1 MMRIDQNP
9 VSRRSFIPWY
19 DSETA
24 CIIVII
30 CMIFVFLFGVA
41 GISVA
46 HENVKYQEEVWVAVL
61 LVVMSGG
68 VLITTTV
75 RLIKRYIR
83 RFSK

>member
-9 VSRRSFIPWY
+9 VFRKSFIPWY

-30 CMIFVFLFGVA
+30 FMLVVFLFGVA

-46 HENVKYQEEVWVAVL
+46 HENVIYQEEIWIAVL
-61 LVVMSGG
+61 LVVMSGW
-68 VLITTTV
+68 VLLTTTI
-75 RLIKRYIR
+75 RLMKRYIR
-83 RFSK
+83 RSSK

>member
-9 VSRRSFIPWY
+9 VFRRSFVPWY

-24 CIIVII
+24 CVIVII
-30 CMIFVFLFGVA
+30 CMIVVFLFGLA

-46 HENVKYQEEVWVAVL
+46 HENGEYQEEVWVAVL

-68 VLITTTV
+68 VLLTTTV

-83 RFSK
+83 RSSK

>member
-9 VSRRSFIPWY
+9 LFRKSFIPWY
-19 DSETA
+19 DSEAA
-24 CIIVII
+24 CIIVVIF
-30 CMIFVFLFGVA
+30 MIVVFLFCFK
-41 GISVA
+41 GISVV

-68 VLITTTV
+68 VLFTTTV

-83 RFSK
+83 RSSK

>member
-1 MMRIDQNP
+1 MRIDQNP
-9 VSRRSFIPWY
+9 VFRKSFIPWY

-30 CMIFVFLFGVA
+30 FMIVVLLFGFA

-61 LVVMSGG
+61 LVVLSGG
-68 VLITTTV
+68 LLLITTV

-83 RFSK
+83 RSSK

>member
-9 VSRRSFIPWY
+9 VFRKSFIPWY

-30 CMIFVFLFGVA
+30 FMIVVLLFGFT

-46 HENVKYQEEVWVAVL
+46 HENAKYQEEVWVAVL

-68 VLITTTV
+68 VLLTTTV
-75 RLIKRYIR
+75 RLVKRYIR
-83 RFSK
+83 RSSK

>member
-1 MMRIDQNP
+1 
-9 VSRRSFIPWY
+9 
-19 DSETA
+19 
-24 CIIVII
+24 
-30 CMIFVFLFGVA
+30 MIFVFLFGVA

>member
-9 VSRRSFIPWY
+9 LFRKSFIPWY

-30 CMIFVFLFGVA
+30 FMIAVFLFGFA
-41 GISVA
+41 GISVV
-46 HENVKYQEEVWVAVL
+46 HEDVRYQEEIWVAVL

-68 VLITTTV
+68 VLFTTTI

-83 RFSK
+83 RSSK

>member
-9 VSRRSFIPWY
+9 VFRKSFIPWY

-30 CMIFVFLFGVA
+30 FMLVVFLFGVA

-46 HENVKYQEEVWVAVL
+46 HENVKYQEEIWVAVL
-61 LVVMSGG
+61 LVVMSGW
-68 VLITTTV
+68 VLLPPTI
-75 RLIKRYIR
+75 RLMKKYIR
-83 RFSK
+83 RSSK

>member
-1 MMRIDQNP
+1 MRIDQNP
-9 VSRRSFIPWY
+9 VFRKSFVPWY

-30 CMIFVFLFGVA
+30 FMIVVLLFGFA

-61 LVVMSGG
+61 LVVLSGG
-68 VLITTTV
+68 LLLITTV

-83 RFSK
+83 RSSK

>member
-9 VSRRSFIPWY
+9 VFRKSFIPWY

-24 CIIVII
+24 CILVII
-30 CMIFVFLFGVA
+30 FMIVVFLFGFA

-46 HENVKYQEEVWVAVL
+46 HENVKYQEENWVAVL
-61 LVVMSGG
+61 LVVMSGW
-68 VLITTTV
+68 VLLTTTV
-75 RLIKRYIR
+75 RLMKRYIR

>member
-9 VSRRSFIPWY
+9 LFRKSFIPWY

-24 CIIVII
+24 CIIVVIF
-30 CMIFVFLFGVA
+30 MIVVFLFCFTW
-41 GISVA
+41 ISVA

-68 VLITTTV
+68 VLLTTTV

-83 RFSK
+83 RSSK

>member
-9 VSRRSFIPWY
+9 VFRKSFIPWY

-30 CMIFVFLFGVA
+30 LMIVVFLFGFA
-41 GISVA
+41 GISVV
-46 HENVKYQEEVWVAVL
+46 HENVKYQEEVWTAVL
-61 LVVMSGG
+61 LVVMSGV
-68 VLITTTV
+68 VLFTTTV

-83 RFSK
+83 RSSK